1 MEVAR
6 RARDGVRDARREAW
20 GVRDLRRESPR
31 VLVVVD
37 AVELAHLVAHHLEG
51 LHVPEWTRGL
61 SDGSLRSILST
72 SSLVSVQKSPVIG
85 GGDSLQ
91 MRITSAG
98 IVFAVNGGSSMQ
110 SSKRMP
116 PSDHTS
122 LLPSYSLPSH
132 SSGLR

>member
-6 RARDGVRDARREAW
+6 RARDGVRDARCEAW

-61 SDGSLRSILST
+61 SEELRGIAPELRARIARRTARGS
-72 SSLVSVQKSPVIG
+72 
-85 GGDSLQ
+85 
-91 MRITSAG
+91 A
-98 IVFAVNGGSSMQ
+98 
-110 SSKRMP
+110 
-116 PSDHTS
+116 
-122 LLPSYSLPSH
+122 
-132 SSGLR
+132 

>member
-61 SDGSLRSILST
+61 SEELRGIAPELRARIARRTARGS
-72 SSLVSVQKSPVIG
+72 
-85 GGDSLQ
+85 
-91 MRITSAG
+91 A
-98 IVFAVNGGSSMQ
+98 
-110 SSKRMP
+110 
-116 PSDHTS
+116 
-122 LLPSYSLPSH
+122 
-132 SSGLR
+132 